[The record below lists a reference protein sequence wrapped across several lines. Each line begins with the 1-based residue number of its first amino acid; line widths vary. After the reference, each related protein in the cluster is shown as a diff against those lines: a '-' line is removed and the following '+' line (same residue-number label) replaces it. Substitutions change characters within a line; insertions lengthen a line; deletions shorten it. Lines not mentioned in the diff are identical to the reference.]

1 MKNGQF
7 NVIILENA
15 ELSYINWGKVEM
27 IISIIMKMKIKL

>member
-15 ELSYINWGKVEM
+15 ELSYIKWGKVEM
-27 IISIIMKMKIKL
+27 IISIIMKMRIKL